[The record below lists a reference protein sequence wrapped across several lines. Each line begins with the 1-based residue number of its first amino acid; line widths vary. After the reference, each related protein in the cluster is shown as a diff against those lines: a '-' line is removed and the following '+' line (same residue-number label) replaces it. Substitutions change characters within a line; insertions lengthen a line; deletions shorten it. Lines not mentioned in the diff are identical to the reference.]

1 MKKRNLFALKIAI
14 IIVSFTLV
22 GVACSKKSN
31 RESTNISN
39 SDIVTTI
46 DPGVSV
52 GNVHKGMT
60 SEQVV
65 EKLGEPTRRS
75 AFILE
80 YPQYGFSVMFGK
92 KNTALVVFCG
102 DASGLPDSQL
112 VKAFTARTKDGIGM
126 GSSRADIVK
135 AYGETKDTIPL
146 PPGEQN
152 LPGRDSLVYKKLG
165 LTFSL
170 VDDKV
175 HHMIVDF
182 RQF

>member
-1 MKKRNLFALKIAI
+1 VLNIAI
-14 IIVSFTLV
+14 ITMSFALV
-22 GVACSKKSN
+22 GIGCSKKSN
-31 RESTNISN
+31 HESTNISS
-39 SDIVTTI
+39 SDTISAI

-52 GNVHKGMT
+52 GNVQKGMT
-60 SEQVV
+60 VEQVV
-65 EKLGEPTRRS
+65 EKLGEPNKRS

-80 YPQYGFSVMFGK
+80 YPQLGFSVMFGK

-102 DASGLPDSQL
+102 DASGLPNSPL
-112 VKAFTARTKDGIGM
+112 VKAFTARTKEGIGM

-175 HHMIVDF
+175 YHIIVDF

>member
-1 MKKRNLFALKIAI
+1 
-14 IIVSFTLV
+14 
-22 GVACSKKSN
+22 
-31 RESTNISN
+31 
-39 SDIVTTI
+39 
-46 DPGVSV
+46 
-52 GNVHKGMT
+52 
-60 SEQVV
+60 
-65 EKLGEPTRRS
+65 
-75 AFILE
+75 
-80 YPQYGFSVMFGK
+80 
-92 KNTALVVFCG
+92 
-102 DASGLPDSQL
+102 L
-112 VKAFTARTKDGIGM
+112 VKAFTARTKEGIGM

-175 HHMIVDF
+175 YHIIVDF

>member
-1 MKKRNLFALKIAI
+1 MSFAVFGI
-14 IIVSFTLV
+14 
-22 GVACSKKSN
+22 GCSKKPNHESN
-31 RESTNISN
+31 NNISI
-39 SDIVTTI
+39 SDTILAI
-46 DPGVSV
+46 DPGVCV

-60 SEQVV
+60 IDQVV
-65 EKLGEPTRRS
+65 EKLGEPTQRS

-80 YPQYGFSVMFGK
+80 YPQFGFSVMFGK

-102 DASGLPDSQL
+102 DASGLPNSPL
-112 VKAFTARTKDGIGM
+112 VKAFTARTKEGIGM
-126 GSSRADIVK
+126 GSSREDIVK
-135 AYGETKDTIPL
+135 VYGETKDTIPL

-152 LPGRDSLVYKKLG
+152 LPGRDSLVYKRLG

-175 HHMIVDF
+175 HHIIVDF